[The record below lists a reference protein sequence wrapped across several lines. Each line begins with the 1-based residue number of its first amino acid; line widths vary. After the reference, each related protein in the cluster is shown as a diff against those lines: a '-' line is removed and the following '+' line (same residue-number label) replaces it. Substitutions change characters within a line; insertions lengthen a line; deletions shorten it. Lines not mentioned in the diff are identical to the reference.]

1 MQTVGQAG
9 ADLHIHT
16 THSDGVFS
24 PGEVVRS
31 AVAAGL
37 DALAITDHD
46 TISGIAVAR
55 PEANRLGIELIPG
68 IELTA
73 ESAGQEV
80 HILAYFLDD
89 TSPLLLQATERMR
102 AERDARLLAMID
114 ALTQLG
120 LSVNFAEIRA
130 IWPRAALGRKHL
142 AEWLVKTRQVPT
154 VREAFTRYLADD
166 APGCRPRPRMDWRA
180 ALALVAA
187 AGGVCGLAHPGRRMA
202 DPLLLEMKEAGLAAI
217 EVNWPGQGANRVCQA
232 EARAERLGLIP
243 LSGSDFHAPDQSRRY
258 IGCKRTP
265 PPILARLRAVA
276 TQAV

>member
-1 MQTVGQAG
+1 
-9 ADLHIHT
+9 
-16 THSDGVFS
+16 
-24 PGEVVRS
+24 
-31 AVAAGL
+31 
-37 DALAITDHD
+37 
-46 TISGIAVAR
+46 
-55 PEANRLGIELIPG
+55 
-68 IELTA
+68 
-73 ESAGQEV
+73 
-80 HILAYFLDD
+80 
-89 TSPLLLQATERMR
+89 
-102 AERDARLLAMID
+102 
-114 ALTQLG
+114 
-120 LSVNFAEIRA
+120 
-130 IWPRAALGRKHL
+130 
-142 AEWLVKTRQVPT
+142 
-154 VREAFTRYLADD
+154 
-166 APGCRPRPRMDWRA
+166 MDWRA